1 MGDGGGGRGK
11 DGVVLR
17 IPYGCPHPPIH
28 PELVNRVQT
37 AVVPQ
42 KQQHTKVSLIALI
55 VSGSREAGGVLR
67 AAFRTVQHNIGGWR
81 GKGGRDKTKRVP
93 RCAQIYKVLWLY

>member
-1 MGDGGGGRGK
+1 MGNDGERDGGGGRRKGK
-11 DGVVLR
+11 GWGLVLR

-28 PELVNRVQT
+28 PELVYRVQT

-55 VSGSREAGGVLR
+55 VSGSLEAGGVLR
-67 AAFRTVQHNIGGWR
+67 AAFRTV
-81 GKGGRDKTKRVP
+81 
-93 RCAQIYKVLWLY
+93 